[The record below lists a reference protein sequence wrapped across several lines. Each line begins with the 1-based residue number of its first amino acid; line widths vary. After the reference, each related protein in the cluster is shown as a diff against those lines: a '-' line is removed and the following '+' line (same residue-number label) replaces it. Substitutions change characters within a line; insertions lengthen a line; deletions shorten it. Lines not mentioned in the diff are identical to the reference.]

1 MTTMYDVPANVLI
14 KRAAEELKKSGSV
27 VPPQW
32 AAFVKTGVS
41 KERPPI
47 DQDWWYFRAASMLR
61 KTYMTGPIGV
71 SKLRRKYG
79 GNKNRGYK
87 PGKFFKGSGNILRK
101 VFQQL
106 EAAKLVMKSKTGKA
120 GRVIT
125 PEGKSMLDKIAAKIA
140 REGSVKAPAKAKASK
155 KTESKNEEADTNS
168 D

>member
-14 KRAAEELKKSGSV
+14 KRVAEELKKSGSV

-32 AAFVKTGVS
+32 AGFVKTGVS
-41 KERPPI
+41 KERPPV
-47 DQDWWYFRAASMLR
+47 DQDWWYVRAASVLR
-61 KTYMTGPIGV
+61 KTYMNGPIGV

-87 PGKFFKGSGNILRK
+87 PERFYKGSGNILRK

-106 EAAKLVMKSKTGKA
+106 ETAKLITKSKTGKP

-125 PEGKSMLDKIAAKIA
+125 AEGKSMLDKLAAKIS
-140 REGSVKAPAKAKASK
+140 RENPVKVSAKPKAKKAA
-155 KTESKNEEADTNS
+155 EAPKQDADAGS